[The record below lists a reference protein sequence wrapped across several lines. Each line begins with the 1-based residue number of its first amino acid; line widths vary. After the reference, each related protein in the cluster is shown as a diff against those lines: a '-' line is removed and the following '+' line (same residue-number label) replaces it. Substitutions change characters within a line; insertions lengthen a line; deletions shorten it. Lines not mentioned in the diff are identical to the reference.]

1 MGIPKKLSINAK
13 KCLFWFDD
21 LRSPL
26 SIEPSGLAKESL
38 QTLTIYFNQEMRKRA
53 ILNYVPHISIIY

>member
-26 SIEPSGLAKESL
+26 PIEPSGLAEESL
-38 QTLTIYFNQEMRKRA
+38 QTLA
-53 ILNYVPHISIIY
+53 IF